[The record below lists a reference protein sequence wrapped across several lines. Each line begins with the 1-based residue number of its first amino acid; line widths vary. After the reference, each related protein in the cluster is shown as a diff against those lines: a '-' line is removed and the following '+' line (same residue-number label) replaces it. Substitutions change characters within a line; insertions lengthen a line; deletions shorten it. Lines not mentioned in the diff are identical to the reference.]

1 MKRLLALMLAA
12 ALALSLVACGGGNG
26 AGDTNTSSTGN
37 GDTTSTDTP
46 SMTKEEMLE
55 TAEDGNI
62 SELHHLIAENIL
74 SAKQAYCG
82 KVLTFRGNIY
92 GIKEDYITFNHGK
105 GSIIVYL
112 PAEDIVNL
120 KTDQWVT
127 IIGLTNDEFI
137 TTKESRGGEP
147 TSDYTDCIMEQ
158 AYLVT
163 DRYEYTGIPKN
174 ENNSHPGAWDV
185 EFPDSNNPAYLRLVY
200 FDDSID
206 VSQYVGK
213 EITFSAKAIDGDYFE
228 SAFVDYIDAII
239 IE

>member
-1 MKRLLALMLAA
+1 MKKTLALILTA
-12 ALALSLVACGGGNG
+12 ALALSLAACGGNSG
-26 AGDTNTSSTGN
+26 AGDTNTSGAGN

-62 SELHHLIAENIL
+62 SELNHLIAENIL

-92 GIKEDYITFNHGK
+92 GIKEDCIIFNHGK

-147 TSDYTDCIMEQ
+147 TSDYIDCIMEQ

-163 DRYEYTGIPKN
+163 DRYEYTGIPEN
-174 ENNSHPGAWDV
+174 ENNSYPGAWNV
-185 EFPDSNNPAYLRLVY
+185 EFPDSNYRRLVY

-213 EITFSAKAIDGDYFE
+213 EITFSAKAIGGDYFE

>member
-1 MKRLLALMLAA
+1 MKKLLALMLAA
-12 ALALSLVACGGGNG
+12 ALALSLVACGGGG
-26 AGDTNTSSTGN
+26 AEDNNTTPSTGN
-37 GDTTSTDTP
+37 GDTTGTDTP

-62 SELHHLIAENIL
+62 SELNHLIAENIL

-92 GIKEDYITFNHGK
+92 GIKEDCITFNHGK

-147 TSDYTDCIMEQ
+147 ASDYTDCIMEQ

-174 ENNSHPGAWDV
+174 ENDSFPGAWNV
-185 EFPDSNNPAYLRLVY
+185 EFPNAANRQYLRLVY
-200 FDDSID
+200 FDDTID
-206 VSQYVGK
+206 VSKYEGE
-213 EITFSAKAIDGDYFE
+213 EITFSAKAFRSSSSLFDY
-228 SAFVDYIDAII
+228 YDAII